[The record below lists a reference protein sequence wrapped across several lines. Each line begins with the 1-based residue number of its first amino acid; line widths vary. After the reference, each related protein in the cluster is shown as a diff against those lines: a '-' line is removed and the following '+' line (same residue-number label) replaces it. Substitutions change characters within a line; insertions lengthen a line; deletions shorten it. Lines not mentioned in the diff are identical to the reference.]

1 MDAPLCKLCGE
12 RHWNWGECQRI
23 VTAIASARDLIRN
36 GSQEPKKKRGPRG
49 SFDRKTYQRELMR
62 KRRAK

>member
-23 VTAIASARDLIRN
+23 QGALASARVLLAGKTNVFLEDALPK
-36 GSQEPKKKRGPRG
+36 PKKKRGPRG
-49 SFDRKTYQRELMR
+49 SFDRHLDRWD
-62 KRRAK
+62 